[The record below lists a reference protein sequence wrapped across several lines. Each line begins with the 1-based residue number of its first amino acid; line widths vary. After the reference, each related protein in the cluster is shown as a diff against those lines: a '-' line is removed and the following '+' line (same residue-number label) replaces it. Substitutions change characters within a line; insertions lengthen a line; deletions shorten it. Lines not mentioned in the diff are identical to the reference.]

1 MSIIYSRLPCNEDG
15 SRKLCAQRRAERR
28 QQEAERHTEQRGEPT
43 RDPFYDLTA
52 EQRRRVRIAAEQGRR
67 EGVQRAAI
75 EEKIRKQAE
84 IDATPEHERRPRN
97 PWRDLIE
104 QWKGQEYRPEIKRK
118 LAKYAIEAKK
128 EDMRIDAMMAEAKRK
143 YEIDNDP
150 EVIRAR
156 AHLESARAGA
166 EPEEAVELARLSGIL
181 SSGQSALY
189 WDSATELMQKRLRRV
204 QEQVSQHGQK
214 QVPLD
219 EEAMVLA
226 RKEKAAEALQVEP
239 AQPVEQN
246 DVHPLMR
253 AWENRTAT
261 TT

>member
-1 MSIIYSRLPCNEDG
+1 MAIFYRPPTTGDKMSYQE
-15 SRKLCAQRRAERR
+15 RRAERQR
-28 QQEAERHTEQRGEPT
+28 QDAERQT
-43 RDPFYDLTA
+43 RAPIYDLPA
-52 EQRRRVRIAAEQGRR
+52 DERRRLRRAEEQGRR

-75 EEKIRKQAE
+75 EEKMRKQAE

-118 LAKYAIEAKK
+118 LAKYAVEAKK
-128 EDMRIDAMMAEAKRK
+128 EDARIDAMMADAKRK

-181 SSGQSALY
+181 SAGQSALY
-189 WDSATELMQKRLRRV
+189 WDAATELMQARLRRV
-204 QEQVSQHGQK
+204 QEQVAQHGEKQAPLNQEAKALAEKQK
-214 QVPLD
+214 
-219 EEAMVLA
+219 AT
-226 RKEKAAEALQVEP
+226 EALQVEP
-239 AQPVEQN
+239 AQDEDN
-246 DVHPLMR
+246 VHPLVR
-253 AWENRTAT
+253 AWGSNGESLLGERT
-261 TT
+261 